1 MTEVPKSRPLAPP
14 ERRTAPVVALRLL
27 PWQGP
32 EGRPATLNGAGGY
45 LSRLAD
51 EIEDLQLDSAR
62 VVFDLAPAVLDNPD
76 TCPHEVRFAARRLR
90 ESLGDVLKIAESRR
104 LPGTVPVREVASP
117 HVKRW
122 TYEARCVGE
131 ARHELRRVLSVW
143 GLDDLADRA
152 ELVLSELLTNAVRHT
167 ERPPDCEIETRY
179 ELLPAGVR
187 IEVHDA
193 DDARPKAQS
202 PSADEETG
210 RGLALVD
217 ALTEA
222 CWGVSDRVGIGKLV
236 WAVLERDDEDVP
248 SVGVGE
254 VGP

>member
-1 MTEVPKSRPLAPP
+1 MTEFPKSRPFAPP
-14 ERRTAPVVALRLL
+14 EPRTEPVVALRLL

-32 EGRPATLNGAGGY
+32 EGRPATLNGDGGY

-62 VVFDLAPAVLDNPD
+62 VVFDLAPAVLDNPA

-104 LPGTVPVREVASP
+104 LPGPVLARQITSP

-122 TYEARCVGE
+122 TYEAHCVGE
-131 ARHELRRVLSVW
+131 ARHDLRFVLHAWSL
-143 GLDDLADRA
+143 GDLAERA
-152 ELVLSELLTNAVRHT
+152 ELILSELLTNAVRHT
-167 ERPPDCEIETRY
+167 DPSPDREIETRY

-193 DDARPKAQS
+193 DERWPTRQDTAADA
-202 PSADEETG
+202 ETG

-217 ALTEA
+217 ALTSA
-222 CWGVSDRVGIGKLV
+222 SWGVSTREGIGKLV
-236 WAVLERDDEDVP
+236 WAVVERDDNAQV
-248 SVGVGE
+248 SGE
-254 VGP
+254 AAV